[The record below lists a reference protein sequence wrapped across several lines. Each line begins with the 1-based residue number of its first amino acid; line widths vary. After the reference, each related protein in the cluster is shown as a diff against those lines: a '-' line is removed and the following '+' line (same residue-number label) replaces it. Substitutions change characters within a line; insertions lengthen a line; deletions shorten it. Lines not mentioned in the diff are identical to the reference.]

1 MRRVDFYSQSSCGP
15 CKMIKPV
22 LNELADAGEINLNY
36 ITLEDDGRDAFIE
49 KGVKSTP
56 TLIFYKDDEEVER
69 FSGFLPREQF
79 LEKYN
84 NA

>member
-22 LNELADAGEINLNY
+22 LNELVEAKEIEANY
-36 ITLEDDGRDAFIE
+36 ITLEEHGRDAFIE
-49 KGVKSTP
+49 KGVRSTP
-56 TLIFYKDDEEVER
+56 TLIFYKDGEEVER
-69 FSGFLPREQF
+69 FSGFLPKEQF